1 MLHNG
6 QVSYRA
12 TDLVI
17 KGRGMDFEFTRRY
30 LSHRKERSFLGVGWD
45 YSYNTHLEF
54 PYGYTIP
61 GNANSGVNDN
71 TVIVRNGN
79 GRFDRFKR
87 QGTGPFYDQ
96 PHGIFSKLKVI
107 VQDQVYTLRTRTG
120 IKYEY
125 HVYDWGK
132 PVGRLASI
140 TDRHGNTMQFLYG
153 IAKPWK
159 LRKVIDTLGREIV
172 FKYHTSNT
180 PNTTRLKS
188 ITGPYG
194 QSVAYYS
201 DASGLS
207 LGQVHSVAMNADC
220 ELLSTVNLEPRVEQ
234 YTYANAINVYGQHG
248 YTLLKEVWK
257 PRDVDSGTSVPT
269 LVFAYGNP
277 SPGVYSGPNG
287 DWCWRQTGMGG
298 YIEYTYYLWV
308 SEEVEGLLDPA
319 DTQTIVLE
327 TLVED
332 KVGNFAHYFFNQYA
346 NLIHKSEL
354 IKEGSAEFTDDDIPH
369 PKDINGQYHDGLEA
383 FTTLMKYN
391 KDGQLTW
398 ISYPGSSALSGRI
411 EEDRSYIGGNLTQI
425 DTVGRDGTVKTVTYS
440 YEPVYNHLCKSTDR
454 RGYSTYYYCDYMEGT
469 RQLGHVDDIV
479 PAVQAELMLSTRQEA
494 EALLANVPFAGLAG
508 PGVSDDVNGDGIVTH
523 VRGDIIMIE
532 EPIVSLA
539 LNGATPQLLDEG
551 GASQEA
557 VTTHTYNNHGQ
568 RTSTTDA
575 EENLTFYVYHPEGD
589 PDGNGSPGG
598 QSGTGGWLAQTIVDA
613 QFPHP
618 QEASL
623 GLRALTTDIG
633 RNSGHFQLEARKTTD
648 WFYNERGYLTRQI
661 DERGVEY
668 LFFRNKVDEVIRE
681 QRATSVA
688 MVGSRLGGCSEVAE
702 SLTAFNYETVY
713 CIDKNGM
720 VYHHHTENV
729 GNLPDG
735 GANPGYID
743 VDIVYNTRD
752 LPVTTKWE
760 YADGD
765 SDHYVE
771 HYEYDGNSNL
781 TKKTEVVAG
790 MDDLVT
796 RFEYTSRDQP
806 RATIKELSGVGDLV
820 WTKAYTTS
828 GALDQECDPVVGGA
842 ANCIDYDYDEFDR
855 VSVAYTPSGHGAS
868 FEYDSDDNLL
878 KKRVTQAGYTF
889 PPVVTIPDLAN
900 NEILESTSY
909 HYDERSRLVQV
920 DFEDVEGLGSLAEGS
935 LYPDGH
941 VNARIDYD
949 RLSRPTYRI
958 EDDAQVYANRYDGG
972 SRLVKTIDPLGNTVT
987 NCYDDNDNL
996 VKITETDVYPD
1007 ASTRSFDTFYVYDSL
1022 DRPVSV
1028 TDQSGHTTRYE
1039 YDSRDNVVA
1048 TTDANGPAGGG
1059 TINGLAVNQA
1069 GNRIEY
1075 NHDGL
1080 DRLVET
1086 RRIVT
1091 PTAHHGSAIT
1101 TKQEWFENGLL
1112 KKRVDDNDNATVYA
1126 YDSLGRMTR
1135 ETLADQ
1141 SYTDYEYRH
1150 DGLVEF
1156 TRHMPPS
1163 GGGFDVEIENI
1174 YNENKWLIEVKDIST
1189 AGHVGTES
1197 LHFAHDG
1204 LGRVIWSMDDVDGTG
1219 GEDWI
1224 VTRTY
1229 DYLSRMLT
1237 EDQNGRAVDNEWREE
1252 AKRTTLHYP
1261 AQSGTFSVHFD
1272 HDALDRLDCIRD
1284 RSMAVIAQ
1292 YRYAGSGR
1300 VLERHHPQNGTT
1312 MRYHDGSWDDAL
1324 YYDDSRRPTRVDHAL
1339 GATVQT
1345 RLEHGYDRMFNRTYE
1360 GRGIN
1365 GGGVTEGDNY
1375 GYDELYRLTTF
1386 ERDVPA
1392 ADLGNL
1398 GQGQQGELRQY
1409 EIDGVQNWQK
1419 LIVDGQATTIQAN
1432 SVNEYT
1438 DFGADQPTYDGRGN
1452 MITSGGAP
1460 NITYRYDFLNRL
1472 REVEDVGA
1480 SKKLEYVYDAH
1491 GRRVAVRRTGAT
1503 PIPEIPDNTEFVYDG
1518 IQVIEERAVMQGGLA
1533 RRFVMGRSLDEPVR
1547 MDVDD
1552 FYPNVG
1558 QSYYYQQSTQGN
1570 VVALSDSSGPIVE
1583 RLTYDAYGM
1592 PQFADAQGAVQPVSS
1607 SAVANPYLF
1616 TARRFEGKV
1625 DQLYYYRARFY
1636 RPGMGRF
1643 CTRDPI
1649 GLWGDRSNVGNG
1661 YCYVGN
1667 RPANT
1672 GDPLGLHGV
1681 ELMVGTEAYDAW
1693 MEESA
1698 ARAGSVVREPAS
1710 QGSDTTLVGD
1720 AFVFAGVAT
1729 LGAFDSLTE
1738 GFVLSDSVRS
1748 EAKASSAGFAVGAG
1762 AATAVTLAKKVGVK
1776 AITGLAK
1783 LGGRVFSRAGRKAAK
1798 EVTKEGAEEAAKE
1811 AGECAAKGGGRGANK
1826 LKPDPNA
1833 TGPHSTWKTDGNGN
1847 VTGHAQW
1854 DANGNP
1860 VQRTDVTGRSHGG
1873 VNTPHTHEYGPPNT
1887 NPNTGQT
1894 YPGNEVNVRPATPGE
1909 IPKPGGG

>member
-1 MLHNG
+1 M
-6 QVSYRA
+6 
-12 TDLVI
+12 
-17 KGRGMDFEFTRRY
+17 
-30 LSHRKERSFLGVGWD
+30 LGV
-45 YSYNTHLEF
+45 
-54 PYGYTIP
+54 
-61 GNANSGVNDN
+61 
-71 TVIVRNGN
+71 R
-79 GRFDRFKR
+79 
-87 QGTGPFYDQ
+87 
-96 PHGIFSKLKVI
+96 
-107 VQDQVYTLRTRTG
+107 
-120 IKYEY
+120 
-125 HVYDWGK
+125 
-132 PVGRLASI
+132 
-140 TDRHGNTMQFLYG
+140 
-153 IAKPWK
+153 
-159 LRKVIDTLGREIV
+159 
-172 FKYHTSNT
+172 
-180 PNTTRLKS
+180 
-188 ITGPYG
+188 
-194 QSVAYYS
+194 
-201 DASGLS
+201 
-207 LGQVHSVAMNADC
+207 
-220 ELLSTVNLEPRVEQ
+220 
-234 YTYANAINVYGQHG
+234 YAA
-248 YTLLKEVWK
+248 
-257 PRDVDSGTSVPT
+257 
-269 LVFAYGNP
+269 
-277 SPGVYSGPNG
+277 
-287 DWCWRQTGMGG
+287 
-298 YIEYTYYLWV
+298 
-308 SEEVEGLLDPA
+308 
-319 DTQTIVLE
+319 
-327 TLVED
+327 
-332 KVGNFAHYFFNQYA
+332 
-346 NLIHKSEL
+346 
-354 IKEGSAEFTDDDIPH
+354 
-369 PKDINGQYHDGLEA
+369 
-383 FTTLMKYN
+383 
-391 KDGQLTW
+391 
-398 ISYPGSSALSGRI
+398 
-411 EEDRSYIGGNLTQI
+411 
-425 DTVGRDGTVKTVTYS
+425 
-440 YEPVYNHLCKSTDR
+440 
-454 RGYSTYYYCDYMEGT
+454 
-469 RQLGHVDDIV
+469 
-479 PAVQAELMLSTRQEA
+479 
-494 EALLANVPFAGLAG
+494 
-508 PGVSDDVNGDGIVTH
+508 
-523 VRGDIIMIE
+523 
-532 EPIVSLA
+532 
-539 LNGATPQLLDEG
+539 
-551 GASQEA
+551 
-557 VTTHTYNNHGQ
+557 
-568 RTSTTDA
+568 
-575 EENLTFYVYHPEGD
+575 
-589 PDGNGSPGG
+589 
-598 QSGTGGWLAQTIVDA
+598 
-613 QFPHP
+613 
-618 QEASL
+618 
-623 GLRALTTDIG
+623 
-633 RNSGHFQLEARKTTD
+633 
-648 WFYNERGYLTRQI
+648 
-661 DERGVEY
+661 
-668 LFFRNKVDEVIRE
+668 
-681 QRATSVA
+681 
-688 MVGSRLGGCSEVAE
+688 GSR
-702 SLTAFNYETVY
+702 
-713 CIDKNGM
+713 
-720 VYHHHTENV
+720 
-729 GNLPDG
+729 
-735 GANPGYID
+735 
-743 VDIVYNTRD
+743 
-752 LPVTTKWE
+752 
-760 YADGD
+760 
-765 SDHYVE
+765 
-771 HYEYDGNSNL
+771 

-958 EDDAQVYANRYDGG
+958 EDDAQIYANRYDGG
-972 SRLVKTIDPLGNTVT
+972 SRLVKTIDPLGNSVT

-1039 YDSRDNVVA
+1039 YDSRDNVVG

-1059 TINGLAVNQA
+1059 TINGLSVNQA

-1189 AGHVGTES
+1189 AGHVGTKS

-1224 VTRTY
+1224 VSRTY

-1284 RSMAVIAQ
+1284 RNMAVIAQ

-1324 YYDDSRRPTRVDHAL
+1324 YYDDSRRPTRVDHVL

-1438 DFGADQPTYDGRGN
+1438 NFGGDTPTYDGRGN
-1452 MITSGGAP
+1452 MITSGGTP

-1491 GRRVAVRRTGAT
+1491 GRRVAVRRTGVT

-1518 IQVIEERAVMQGGLA
+1518 IQVIEERAIMQGGLA

-1547 MDVDD
+1547 LDVDG
-1552 FYPNVG
+1552 FYPG
-1558 QSYYYQQSTQGN
+1558 TGSSFYYQQNPLGSVMAIGDGATGA
-1570 VVALSDSSGPIVE
+1570 VVE
-1583 RLTYDAYGM
+1583 RYGYDAYGM
-1592 PQFADAQGAVQPVSS
+1592 PVVQDGLGMPVLG
-1607 SAVANPYLF
+1607 SASLFGNPYMF
-1616 TARRFEGKV
+1616 TARRHEAAIGE
-1625 DQLYYYRARFY
+1625 LIYYRSRFY
-1636 RPGMGRF
+1636 DPDIGRF
-1643 CTRDPI
+1643 LQRDTVGI
-1649 GLWGDRSNVGNG
+1649 WADLLNLGSGLA
-1661 YCYVGN
+1661 YVGCN
-1667 RPANT
+1667 PVNFF
-1672 GDPLGLHGV
+1672 DPLGQTG
-1681 ELMVGTEAYDAW
+1681 
-1693 MEESA
+1693 
-1698 ARAGSVVREPAS
+1698 
-1710 QGSDTTLVGD
+1710 Q
-1720 AFVFAGVAT
+1720 
-1729 LGAFDSLTE
+1729 
-1738 GFVLSDSVRS
+1738 
-1748 EAKASSAGFAVGAG
+1748 AG
-1762 AATAVTLAKKVGVK
+1762 AAAAAAGAAMVDGPIPIGDIVGVGILIYAAVTAESAPAPDIVVPASRRTTNPSGSRDGGTRRAERTETETAPKEIGGPKK
-1776 AITGLAK
+1776 
-1783 LGGRVFSRAGRKAAK
+1783 GGR
-1798 EVTKEGAEEAAKE
+1798 
-1811 AGECAAKGGGRGANK
+1811 
-1826 LKPDPNA
+1826 
-1833 TGPHSTWKTDGNGN
+1833 
-1847 VTGHAQW
+1847 
-1854 DANGNP
+1854 
-1860 VQRTDVTGRSHGG
+1860 
-1873 VNTPHTHEYGPPNT
+1873 NT
-1887 NPNTGQT
+1887 NPDGSKKTETENLDQISAAQARCRRFIESISKSAQNAEQSNRPHNLSSAAGAAL
-1894 YPGNEVNVRPATPGE
+1894 GGSEGGVRPAGHSFAESGKLLPSVTPGSS
-1909 IPKPGGG
+1909 PLPWAP